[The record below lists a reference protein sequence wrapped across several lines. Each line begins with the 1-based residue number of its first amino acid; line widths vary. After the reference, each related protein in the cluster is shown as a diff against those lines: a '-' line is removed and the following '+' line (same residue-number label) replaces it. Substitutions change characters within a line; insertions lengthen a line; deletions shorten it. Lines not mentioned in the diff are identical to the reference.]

1 MMVIPARTH
10 AEVDARG
17 GDIPFEHAVG
27 TPMRQDSPLRLSY
40 VLTVVVQPEGR

>member
-1 MMVIPARTH
+1 MVILARTH

-27 TPMRQDSPLRLSY
+27 HLDETGFPLRLSY